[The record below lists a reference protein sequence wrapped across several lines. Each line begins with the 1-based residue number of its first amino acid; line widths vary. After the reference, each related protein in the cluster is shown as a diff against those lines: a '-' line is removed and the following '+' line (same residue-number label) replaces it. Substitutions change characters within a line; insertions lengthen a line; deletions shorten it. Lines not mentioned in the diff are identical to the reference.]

1 MAIKF
6 LVDSASDILPE
17 EAQKLGVIVLP
28 MTITFGEKQYADCVD
43 LSHSEFYEK
52 LIETD
57 QLPVTSQIVPA
68 QFETAIE
75 WALGDGDELIILA
88 LSSKL
93 SGTYQSA
100 LIAASGYGGRVKVV
114 DTENVCIGERLL
126 LLRALALRDKGMSAD
141 EIVER
146 LNQEK
151 KQVRLLALLDTLEY
165 LKKGGRISK
174 TVAFA
179 GTLLGIKPVVAV
191 VDGEVQLVGKARG
204 SKNGNNLL
212 RELVQKSNG
221 IDFDRP
227 YCLGYS
233 GLSDHFLQKYIA
245 DSAEL
250 WQGQTEELP
259 IATVGCTIGTHVG
272 PGAIAVALF
281 EKESK

>member
-17 EAQKLGVIVLP
+17 EAQQLGVIVLP
-28 MTITFGEKQYADCVD
+28 LTVTFGDKQYSDSVD
-43 LSHSEFYEK
+43 LSHREFYEK

-75 WALGDGDELIILA
+75 WALGEGDELIILA
-88 LSSKL
+88 LASKL

-100 LIAASGYGGRVKVV
+100 MIAASGYAGRVKVV
-114 DTENVCIGERLL
+114 DTENVCIGERIL
-126 LLRALALRDKGMSAD
+126 LLRALELRDQGLSAG

-146 LNQEK
+146 LNREK
-151 KQVRLLALLDTLEY
+151 KQIRLLALLDTLEY

-179 GTLLGIKPVVAV
+179 GTLLGIKPVVEV
-191 VDGEVQLVGKARG
+191 VEGEVQLVGKARG

-233 GLSDHFLQKYIA
+233 GLSDQFLQKYIT

-250 WQGQTEELP
+250 WQGHTDHLP

-272 PGAIAVALF
+272 PGAVAVTFF
-281 EKESK
+281 EKETQ